1 LTIEA
6 AAGAEVVAPRAGRIA
21 FAGLYRS
28 YGRVV
33 ILDHG
38 GGWMS
43 LITNMGRVDV
53 PAGQM
58 VAQGTTIGRT
68 PDRRSTMLIELRQG
82 SRPVPITPLLS

>member
-1 LTIEA
+1 MPARRRPIAHRHREISDAGVHARGLTIEA

-43 LITNMGRVDV
+43 
-53 PAGQM
+53 
-58 VAQGTTIGRT
+58 
-68 PDRRSTMLIELRQG
+68 
-82 SRPVPITPLLS
+82 